1 MSKIVII
8 YQSYI
13 IIEEDDFYTLKL
25 KEINYK

>member
-13 IIEEDDFYTLKL
+13 IIEEDGFYTLKL

>member
-1 MSKIVII
+1 MSIVII

-13 IIEEDDFYTLKL
+13 IIEEDGFYTFKL